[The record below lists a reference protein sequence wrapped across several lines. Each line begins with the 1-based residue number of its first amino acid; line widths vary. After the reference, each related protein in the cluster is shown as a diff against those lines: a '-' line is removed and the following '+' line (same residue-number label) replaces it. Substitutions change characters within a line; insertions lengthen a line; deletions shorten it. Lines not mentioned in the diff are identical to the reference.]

1 MSHSQPRPRRADR
14 PRRSAQPRRGRR
26 VVLLVTS
33 GLLLLVL
40 ASVLWVGVRALL
52 AKGELESA
60 IPLADQVQSR
70 LVEGDTA
77 GAGTTAAQLA
87 DHANSAASLT
97 SDAVWRAFEAL
108 PALGVNLT
116 VVRELADTVKLIAN
130 EAVVPLTD
138 AAGSIAVE
146 DFKPVNGAIALQPL
160 INAQPS
166 VSAANDALTRA
177 QMSLDEVD
185 TSGTLPPVSAAAA
198 QLEGALVDAA
208 RSVDA
213 VDRAVRILPAM
224 LGATGPR
231 EYLVLFQNPAE
242 LRASGGI
249 SGAIALLQTNAGQM
263 QLVKQVSSSEYTHY
277 ESPVL
282 ELPLET
288 RGIYGDITG
297 QYIQDVNLT
306 PNFVQS
312 GELAQEMWRLQFGG
326 EVDGVLSIDPV
337 ALSYLLRATGP
348 ITLPTGDVL
357 SADNAVQLLLSDV
370 YARYPDTAVQ
380 DAFFAAAAGSVFS
393 AVAGGNAD
401 PIALITALAQAGG
414 EHRVL
419 IWSSD
424 DTEQAVLA
432 DTTLAGGLPASDAE
446 TQRFGLYFNDATA
459 AKMGPYLDVQTAVG
473 QTTCRNDNR
482 PNYAV
487 DVTLSNTAPGDAA
500 SSLPNYVTA
509 GGAFGTAAGN
519 VKTIVYVYGAPDM
532 ENHGVTRNGEAVPH
546 RPATDATYPLT
557 SIEVELAPGES
568 TALQFSFLGV
578 GPFSGNI
585 ELQMTPVIHRN
596 ETLKLDTGC

>member
-1 MSHSQPRPRRADR
+1 
-14 PRRSAQPRRGRR
+14 
-26 VVLLVTS
+26 
-33 GLLLLVL
+33 
-40 ASVLWVGVRALL
+40 
-52 AKGELESA
+52 
-60 IPLADQVQSR
+60 
-70 LVEGDTA
+70 
-77 GAGTTAAQLA
+77 
-87 DHANSAASLT
+87 
-97 SDAVWRAFEAL
+97 
-108 PALGVNLT
+108 
-116 VVRELADTVKLIAN
+116 
-130 EAVVPLTD
+130 
-138 AAGSIAVE
+138 
-146 DFKPVNGAIALQPL
+146 
-160 INAQPS
+160 
-166 VSAANDALTRA
+166 
-177 QMSLDEVD
+177 
-185 TSGTLPPVSAAAA
+185 
-198 QLEGALVDAA
+198 
-208 RSVDA
+208 
-213 VDRAVRILPAM
+213 
-224 LGATGPR
+224 
-231 EYLVLFQNPAE
+231 
-242 LRASGGI
+242 
-249 SGAIALLQTNAGQM
+249 LLQTNAGQM
-263 QLVKQVSSSEYTHY
+263 QLAKQVSSSEYTHY

-393 AVAGGNAD
+393 AVAGGDAD
-401 PIALITALAQAGG
+401 PIALITALAQAGA

-432 DTTLAGGLPASDAE
+432 DTTLAGALPASDAD
-446 TQRFGLYFNDATA
+446 TQRFGVYFNDATA

-473 QTTCRNDNR
+473 QSTCRNDKR

-487 DVTLSNTAPGDAA
+487 NVTLSNTAPADAA
-500 SSLPNYVTA
+500 TSLPNYVTA

-519 VKTIVYVYGAPDM
+519 IKTIVYVYGAPGV
-532 ENHGVTRNGEAVPH
+532 ENHGVTKNGEVVPH

-568 TALQFSFLGV
+568 TVLRFNFLGA
-578 GPFSGNI
+578 GPFGGDI

-596 ETLKLDTGC
+596 ETLKLDTAC